1 MQILKNKIAL
11 ITGSDSGIGRAIAIE
26 FAKQGA
32 SVVITYHSD
41 LEGAEDAERV
51 AEMVGGEAMVTDL
64 DVSDESSVSGVFEKI
79 IERFGGID
87 ILVNNAAVNGSGI
100 PLVEMSTKTFDT
112 TIRTNLYGTFF
123 CCREFVKHLRSQD
136 KKGKIINIT
145 SVHEEIC
152 SPGNADYNASKAGVR
167 NLTRTLALEL
177 AAEGIQVNNIAP
189 GMILTPMNQ
198 EAMDDDKVRNE
209 KEQHIPMKRAGKP
222 EEIAK
227 VALFLAGPDSDYV
240 TGSTYVM
247 DGGLMQNVGQG
258 A

>member
-1 MQILKNKIAL
+1 MEKLKGKVAL

-26 FAKQGA
+26 FAKNGA

-41 LEGAEDAERV
+41 KEGAEEAEEV
-51 AEMVGGEAMVTDL
+51 AESVGKDAMVVNL
-64 DVSDESSVSGVFEKI
+64 DVSDEKSVSETFDAI
-79 IERFGGID
+79 IKRYGQLD

-100 PLVEMSTKTFDT
+100 PLAEMSTEVFDT
-112 TIRTNLYGTFF
+112 TIKTNLYGTFF
-123 CCREFVKHLRSQD
+123 CCRHFVQYLR
-136 KKGKIINIT
+136 KNNRKGKIINVT
-145 SVHEEIC
+145 SIHEEIC

-177 AAEGIQVNNIAP
+177 AAEGINVNNIAP

-198 EAMDDDKVRNE
+198 EAMDDEKIRKE
-209 KEQHIPMKRAGKP
+209 KEQHIPMKRAGQP

-247 DGGLMQNVGQG
+247 DGGLMQYMGQG